1 MRNRWEAVLSFEG
14 GSEGSVLTNWQG
26 ISYFT
31 KGFVILIQEHKIQ
44 VMDLQ
49 LEKRL
54 LIERLKSVEDA
65 GLIRAIMTL
74 LDKKLGKE
82 EDEMTLRDYNRD
94 ISLAEEEIGAGYG
107 VDHEDVVNESKSW

>member
-1 MRNRWEAVLSFEG
+1 
-14 GSEGSVLTNWQG
+14 
-26 ISYFT
+26 
-31 KGFVILIQEHKIQ
+31 
-44 VMDLQ
+44 MDLQ

-65 GLIRAIMTL
+65 GLIRAIKTL

-82 EDEMTLRDYNRD
+82 GDEMMLHGYNQE

-107 VDHEDVVNESKSW
+107 VDHDDVVNEAKSW